1 MVLMFGVSF
10 QVNNWSRGVCPKR
23 QMSCIG
29 KFRRNL
35 VTMRETLY
43 FYLFEKLFFLLDV
56 TLLAVSNNITS
67 ETLFWAH
74 NAIMLLQSIG
84 RLGFYS
90 LIINAPDSVVPAALA
105 EPKFYVLTSQ
115 FLEPRRPILFS
126 KSSQVERKIVLGSSR
141 RKYHLLGEPGPS
153 NMSNGLPSID
163 C

>member
-1 MVLMFGVSF
+1 M
-10 QVNNWSRGVCPKR
+10 
-23 QMSCIG
+23 
-29 KFRRNL
+29 
-35 VTMRETLY
+35 TMRETLY
-43 FYLFEKLFFLLDV
+43 FYLFEKLVFLLDV
-56 TLLAVSNNITS
+56 ALLAVSNHITS
-67 ETLFWAH
+67 ETLFWTH

-90 LIINAPDSVVPAALA
+90 LIINAPDSVLPAALA

-115 FLEPRRPILFS
+115 FLEPRRPILFPSS

-153 NMSNGLPSID
+153 NISNGLPSID